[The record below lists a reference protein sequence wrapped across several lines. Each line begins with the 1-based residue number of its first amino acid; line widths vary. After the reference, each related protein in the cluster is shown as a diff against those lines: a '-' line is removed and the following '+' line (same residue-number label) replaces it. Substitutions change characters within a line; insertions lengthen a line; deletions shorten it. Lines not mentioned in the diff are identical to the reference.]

1 MLLRRITK
9 HVKDQNWFAVV
20 LDFVIVVAG
29 ILIAFQIANWND
41 GRSDTARE
49 KVLLER
55 LAVDLKYT
63 LEFVEVRGP
72 EISAQPAATSHLIEM
87 LRSNTPPT
95 DQRAFFDLVE
105 QCVQVWAPFGLSST
119 YNEMVATGSLSEITN
134 KTSSSVLTQYQRSHS
149 HSATIMEIQLQARD
163 NPDLHRAIEFAT
175 HASDAAATSRP
186 VNVDWEL
193 LRNAEPQLQII
204 LRNQLLRKQ
213 WHDTAVSEIHRAL
226 ELIEADLG
234 LEPDAE
240 K

>member
-119 YNEMVATGSLSEITN
+119 YNEMVATGSLSEIT
-134 KTSSSVLTQYQRSHS
+134 
-149 HSATIMEIQLQARD
+149 
-163 NPDLHRAIEFAT
+163 
-175 HASDAAATSRP
+175 
-186 VNVDWEL
+186 
-193 LRNAEPQLQII
+193 
-204 LRNQLLRKQ
+204 
-213 WHDTAVSEIHRAL
+213 
-226 ELIEADLG
+226 
-234 LEPDAE
+234 
-240 K
+240 